1 LPYRQKAMCQTTNW
15 YDATNTKII
24 MVCGAIVLLACLKH
38 DMQSQ
43 SHRNTAVPR
52 HWTYQ
57 VNLDTA
63 TTRELEN
70 LPQIGP
76 TMAQRI
82 VEFRSHLPNKK
93 FAQINQLQHIR
104 GIGNKTFNT
113 IAPFLVLSPRE

>member
-1 LPYRQKAMCQTTNW
+1 MPYRQKAMCQTTNW

-82 VEFRSHLPNKK
+82 VEFRSHLPDKK
-93 FAQINQLQHIR
+93 FAKISQLQYIR

-113 IAPFLVLSPRE
+113 IAPFLVLSQPE

>member
-1 LPYRQKAMCQTTNW
+1 
-15 YDATNTKII
+15 
-24 MVCGAIVLLACLKH
+24 MVCGAIVLLTCLKH

-43 SHRNTAVPR
+43 SYRNTAIPC

-76 TMAQRI
+76 AIAQRI
-82 VEFRSHLPNKK
+82 VEFRSHLPNKR
-93 FAQINQLQHIR
+93 FTQISQLQHIR

-113 IAPFLVLSPRE
+113 IAPFLVLSQPE

>member
-1 LPYRQKAMCQTTNW
+1 MSQTTNW

-24 MVCGAIVLLACLKH
+24 MVCGAIVLLACLKY

-63 TTRELEN
+63 TTRELEY

-76 TMAQRI
+76 AIAQRI
-82 VEFRSHLPNKK
+82 VEFRSQLPNKK
-93 FAQINQLQHIR
+93 FARINQLQHIR
-104 GIGNKTFNT
+104 GIGNKTLNT
-113 IAPFLVLSPRE
+113 IAPFLVLSEPE

>member
-1 LPYRQKAMCQTTNW
+1 LPYRQEAMCQATNW
-15 YDATNTKII
+15 YDANNTKII

-43 SHRNTAVPR
+43 SHRNTTIPR

-76 TMAQRI
+76 AIAQRI
-82 VEFRSHLPNKK
+82 VEFRSHLPDKK
-93 FAQINQLQHIR
+93 FAKISQLQYIR

-113 IAPFLVLSPRE
+113 IAPFLVLSQPE

>member
-1 LPYRQKAMCQTTNW
+1 MCQATNW
-15 YDATNTKII
+15 YDANNTKII

-43 SHRNTAVPR
+43 SYRNTAIPC

-76 TMAQRI
+76 AMAQRI

-113 IAPFLVLSPRE
+113 IAPFLVLSQPE

>member
-1 LPYRQKAMCQTTNW
+1 MCQATNW
-15 YDATNTKII
+15 YDANNTKII

-43 SHRNTAVPR
+43 SHRNTAIPR

-57 VNLDTA
+57 INLDTA

-76 TMAQRI
+76 AMAQRI
-82 VEFRSHLPNKK
+82 VELRRQLPNKQ
-93 FAQINQLQHIR
+93 FTNLYQLQHVR
-104 GIGNKTFNT
+104 GIGSKTIIT
-113 IAPFLVLSPRE
+113 IAPFLVLSQPE

>member
-1 LPYRQKAMCQTTNW
+1 MPYRQEAMCQATNW
-15 YDATNTKII
+15 YDANNTKII

-43 SHRNTAVPR
+43 SHRNTTIPR

-76 TMAQRI
+76 AIAQRI
-82 VEFRSHLPNKK
+82 VEFRSHLPDKK
-93 FAQINQLQHIR
+93 FAKISQLQYIR

-113 IAPFLVLSPRE
+113 IAPFLVLSQPE